1 MLTTRGNWEI
11 YNFLLVSTGKN
22 IVCGTYNWYEFR
34 NKSYH
39 LNLKELYSPSVNFQV
54 KKKKKKKKIKKR
66 FLSRYEGMKYIPMR
80 TQTNFVWCIISEMTT
95 LVLNVL

>member
-1 MLTTRGNWEI
+1 MLTTRGNLEI

-39 LNLKELYSPSVNFQV
+39 LNLKELYNPRVNFQV
-54 KKKKKKKKIKKR
+54 KKKKKKKDLKKDFSLDMKIWNI
-66 FLSRYEGMKYIPMR
+66 FLCGHRL
-80 TQTNFVWCIISEMTT
+80 T
-95 LVLNVL
+95 LFDVLLVKWQL